1 MLVSAQGPPLS
12 RSQTG
17 RKYPTGGQP
26 ISWYGHIGMLS
37 FVVQYTHAS
46 AIPTKAD
53 DGQASGKRKP

>member
-1 MLVSAQGPPLS
+1 MSVS

-17 RKYPTGGQP
+17 RKYLTRGQP

-46 AIPTKAD
+46 EIPTKAD
-53 DGQASGKRKP
+53 DGQASGRRKP